1 MTTARPIPSARRRG
15 AALVAAT
22 IALALILA
30 ACGGGGGGGN
40 GATTFKLRAATV
52 NETATD
58 ATVTLDVAG
67 VPGEEQILETC
78 RGRVF
83 EFDLPAGED
92 WTMSINGQVAIDSLA
107 LEENQIDRNLIAEVT
122 LLEDG
127 TIELESLSA
136 GALIGPPAQ
145 SGICL

>member
-1 MTTARPIPSARRRG
+1 MTTARPIPSARRS
-15 AALVAAT
+15 APALVAAA

-30 ACGGGGGGGN
+30 ACGGGGGGG
-40 GATTFKLRAATV
+40 GASAFKLRVATV
-52 NETATD
+52 NETAAD
-58 ATVTLDVAG
+58 ATITLDVAG
-67 VPGEEQILETC
+67 APGEAQILETC

-83 EFDLPAGED
+83 TFDLPEGED
-92 WTMSINGQVAIDSLA
+92 WTMTINGEIAIDSVA
-107 LEENQIDRNLIAEVT
+107 LDENMLDKNLVAEVT

-127 TIELESLSA
+127 TVEQESVSA

>member
-15 AALVAAT
+15 PALAAAV

-30 ACGGGGGGGN
+30 ACGGGGGGG
-40 GATTFKLRAATV
+40 GATTFKLRVAVV

-58 ATVTLDVAG
+58 ATITLDVAG

-83 EFDLPAGED
+83 EFNLPEGED
-92 WTMSINGQVAIDSLA
+92 WTMNINAEVAIDSLA
-107 LEENQIDRNLIAEVT
+107 LEENQRDRNLIAEVT
-122 LLEDG
+122 LHEDG
-127 TIELESLSA
+127 TVEQESLSV
-136 GALIGPPAQ
+136 GALIGVPAQ

>member
-15 AALVAAT
+15 PALVAAT

-58 ATVTLDVAG
+58 ATITLDVAG

-92 WTMSINGQVAIDSLA
+92 WAMSVNGQVAIDSLA
-107 LEENQIDRNLIAEVT
+107 LEENQIDRNLIAQVT
-122 LLEDG
+122 VLEDG
-127 TIELESLSA
+127 TVELESLSP
-136 GALIGPPAQ
+136 GALIGPPE
-145 SGICL
+145 

>member
-15 AALVAAT
+15 PALVAA
-22 IALALILA
+22 ALALAVILA

-40 GATTFKLRAATV
+40 GATTFKLRVATV
-52 NETATD
+52 NETPTD
-58 ATVTLDVAG
+58 ATITLDVAG

-83 EFDLPAGED
+83 EFDLPEGED
-92 WTMSINGQVAIDSLA
+92 WTMTVNGEVAIDSLA
-107 LEENQIDRNLIAEVT
+107 IADNLRDRNLIGEVT
-122 LLEDG
+122 VLEDG
-127 TIELESLSA
+127 TVEQESLTT

>member
-1 MTTARPIPSARRRG
+1 MTTARPIPSARRHG
-15 AALVAAT
+15 HALAAAA

-30 ACGGGGGGGN
+30 ACGGGGGGG
-40 GATTFKLRAATV
+40 ATTSKLRVATV
-52 NETATD
+52 NETAAD
-58 ATVTLDVAG
+58 ATITFDVAG

-78 RGRVF
+78 KGIVF
-83 EFDLPAGED
+83 TFDLPEGED
-92 WTMSINGQVAIDSLA
+92 WTMTINGEIAIDSLA
-107 LEENQIDRNLIAEVT
+107 LEENQRDRNLIAEVT

-127 TIELESLSA
+127 TVEQESLNV

>member
-15 AALVAAT
+15 PALVAAT

-58 ATVTLDVAG
+58 ATITLDVAG

-92 WTMSINGQVAIDSLA
+92 WAMSVNGQVAIDSLA
-107 LEENQIDRNLIAEVT
+107 LEENQIDRNLIAQVT
-122 LLEDG
+122 VLEDG
-127 TIELESLSA
+127 TVELESLSP